1 LTTAVH
7 SPLKVEDVRRPGS
20 RISRSRA
27 WDALRLKGSRQIG
40 AVELKIPVQGHYFGS
55 SDLDL
60 RAETA
65 PLSSP
70 AFFALGDSLA
80 PFLLPAGAWRI
91 IVDRRLYS
99 APELCLKRAL
109 ESATGWRWRY
119 VS

>member
-7 SPLKVEDVRRPGS
+7 SPLKVEDVRPGS

-27 WDALRLKGSRQIG
+27 WDALRLKRRRQIG

-65 PLSSP
+65 PLSSA
-70 AFFALGDSLA
+70 AFFALGAARGRVAQNRRSA
-80 PFLLPAGAWRI
+80 ALLRAGTVFETGAG
-91 IVDRRLYS
+91 VGDRLEM
-99 APELCLKRAL
+99 ALCQL
-109 ESATGWRWRY
+109 S
-119 VS
+119 